1 MDARRTDFSSNF
13 KHVWKRSHLV
23 RLFLCALVRAFAVAI
38 AFSFLSQEH
47 ARSKLAEELRRVE
60 LEVRSEKGKNRKYK
74 IQQSNPDMPQVMDY
88 VTQKSICY
96 ELEAAKRNWQRKVEI
111 VEMAA
116 KRARRVMAKQGAQ
129 AAAHAQQQVPPT
141 FQAYS
146 SSVGDTTHLPRIY

>member
-1 MDARRTDFSSNF
+1 MRGVALLCSALLFFYFCFS
-13 KHVWKRSHLV
+13 
-23 RLFLCALVRAFAVAI
+23 
-38 AFSFLSQEH
+38 SQEH